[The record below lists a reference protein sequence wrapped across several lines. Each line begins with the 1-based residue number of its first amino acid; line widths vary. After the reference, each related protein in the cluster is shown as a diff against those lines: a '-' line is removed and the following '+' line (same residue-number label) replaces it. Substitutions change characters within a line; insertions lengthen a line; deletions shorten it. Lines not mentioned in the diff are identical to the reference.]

1 MSLIPSPENYSGRG
15 TDGWMDRDVIEV
27 MDTLQ
32 RDRERCRDGSVDM
45 EMLKEA
51 AADAAEWRISVDD
64 DDRGTMEY
72 ILEDDDGR
80 FWFIMI
86 SR

>member
-1 MSLIPSPENYSGRG
+1 
-15 TDGWMDRDVIEV
+15 
-27 MDTLQ
+27 
-32 RDRERCRDGSVDM
+32 M

-51 AADAAEWRISVDD
+51 VAAAAEWRICTVDD

-72 ILEDDDGR
+72 ILDVDDDGR